1 MFTIEQRHVFEK
13 ARMSRDARFDGMFFI
28 GVKTTG
34 IFCRP
39 ICPANS
45 PKEQNVDYY
54 PSPQQAMADG
64 YRPCLR
70 CRPDSAPGSFA
81 WIGVSTSQQ
90 RALKLLKDDLDQSIA
105 TVAERMGISERYLHK
120 LVTQVTGVNPKQY
133 RLYSQI
139 LLAKQLLH
147 QSALSVESV
156 AQASGFSSSR
166 SLQMQ
171 MKKMT
176 GLTPSQIRRT
186 QKTVTENAI
195 QLRLHFRPPYNWPLL
210 RDFLANRAISPIE
223 AVTNNSYSKI
233 FNVTQNGSVERFTAT
248 YAHADNAFDI
258 ELYVEDVSRIANV
271 IKTIKRIL
279 DLDADPT
286 IIQSSLHACGL
297 SHDSIDEGI
306 RLPGVW
312 SPFEAGCRA
321 IIGQQ
326 ISVKAAIQHIQNI
339 VTHLSNDNPAAFPS
353 PKQIIAL
360 DDALLKM
367 PNARK
372 RALKNFAQCF
382 IDETEPDEKTLLA
395 VKGIGPWTVNYVKLR
410 GMSDPD
416 LLLETDLIV
425 ANQLKA
431 RSLETDSAA
440 PFRSYLTLQLWQLSG
455 STQKE
460 SS

>member
-1 MFTIEQRHVFEK
+1 
-13 ARMSRDARFDGMFFI
+13 
-28 GVKTTG
+28 
-34 IFCRP
+34 
-39 ICPANS
+39 
-45 PKEQNVDYY
+45 
-54 PSPQQAMADG
+54 
-64 YRPCLR
+64 
-70 CRPDSAPGSFA
+70 
-81 WIGVSTSQQ
+81 
-90 RALKLLKDDLDQSIA
+90 
-105 TVAERMGISERYLHK
+105 
-120 LVTQVTGVNPKQY
+120 
-133 RLYSQI
+133 
-139 LLAKQLLH
+139 
-147 QSALSVESV
+147 
-156 AQASGFSSSR
+156 
-166 SLQMQ
+166 MQ

-186 QKTVTENAI
+186 QKIVTESAI

-223 AVTNNSYSKI
+223 AVTDNSYSKV
-233 FNVTQNGSVERFTAT
+233 FNVTKSGCVERFTAT
-248 YAHADNAFDI
+248 YAHVDNAFDI

-286 IIQSSLHACGL
+286 VIHSSLRACGL
-297 SHDSIDEGI
+297 THDSIDEGI

-339 VTHLSNDNPAAFPS
+339 VTHLSNNNPAAFPS
-353 PKQIIAL
+353 PQQIIAL

-440 PFRSYLTLQLWQLSG
+440 PFRSYLTLQLMAVIWLDSKGIIMTIAYQTLETPVGLLEIFADEVGITRIVFNTATSQAIQPNEHTRKATQQLQEYIARERKTFDLPLNPTGTRFPNRGLGSTDKTRLWTNCQLSLYCRADR
-455 STQKE
+455 E
-460 SS
+460 P